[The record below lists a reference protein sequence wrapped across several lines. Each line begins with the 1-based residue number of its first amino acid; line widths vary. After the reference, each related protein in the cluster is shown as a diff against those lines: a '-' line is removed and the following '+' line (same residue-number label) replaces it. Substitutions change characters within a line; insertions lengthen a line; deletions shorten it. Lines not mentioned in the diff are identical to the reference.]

1 MNKKEYR
8 EKNLKQVLINE
19 LKEKIIEM
27 QSKIRFKAFSE
38 INLLEDI
45 KNNISVKDL
54 EEKQ

>member
-19 LKEKIIEM
+19 LKEKITEM

-54 EEKQ
+54 EEKR